1 MAKQIRGAR
10 ANKPNDSFGVVNNP
24 DLYRNK
30 YREEVDKE
38 DDDDDTEV
46 QAQDPTEQVATQGEG
61 TSFAE
66 TKQTEEHD
74 YKKRYDDLKKH
85 YDSKLDQ
92 FKSEREQMSSEIQAI
107 KDNMHQLPVGTNAP
121 KSAEELQEFKEK
133 YPDVFDVVETVSGM
147 KTEQTVASLREEI
160 QVVKD
165 RETTLKKEKAYEELM
180 RTHPD
185 FGELKTS
192 EKFTEWLDDQPVQI
206 SDGIYKNNTDAKWA
220 GKIVSLYKAEMGI
233 STKKAPK
240 SNQNDA
246 AAMVTKTQPKE
257 VATSNQNGKIWKM
270 SEIAK
275 LKSWEFEKLEKDI
288 DLARA
293 EGRITQ

>member
-30 YREEVDKE
+30 YREEVDRE
-38 DDDDDTEV
+38 DDDIEQEV
-46 QAQDPTEQVATQGEG
+46 EAQDPTEEVATQQAAEN
-61 TSFAE
+61 FAE
-66 TKQTEEHD
+66 PKEDHD

-85 YDSKLDQ
+85 YDSKLNE
-92 FKSEREQMSSEIQAI
+92 FKNERDGLTSELKSANARVQ
-107 KDNMHQLPVGTNAP
+107 QLPQGTAP
-121 KSAEELQEFKEK
+121 PKTLEELEEFKER
-133 YPDVFDVVETVSGM
+133 YPDVFEVV
-147 KTEQTVASLREEI
+147 QTVAGVQTEAKVAKLREEI
-160 QVVKD
+160 AFVKE
-165 RETTLKKEKAYEELM
+165 REKSLEKEKAYEELL
-180 RTHPD
+180 RVHPD
-185 FGELKTS
+185 FGELKA
-192 EKFTEWLDDQPVQI
+192 EDKFLQWLDEQPEQL
-206 SDGIYKNNTDAKWA
+206 SDGIYKNNTNSKWA
-220 GKIVSLYKAEMGI
+220 GKIISLYKAEMGI
-233 STKKAPK
+233 STKKPSK

-275 LKSWEFEKLEKDI
+275 LKSWEFEKLETEI
-288 DLARA
+288 DLART